1 MSWQASSWAIEQQ
14 DVTDSNA
21 RFVLVVLASYAGADG
36 QNSFPSVQ
44 RLCRDT
50 GLSESTVRRSLGKL
64 EEASLIVRGNQA
76 IAAAHIARVDKR
88 PVVYDL
94 MIHGVSHRHPATSTG
109 CQADRSGVSGRP
121 ERGVPQ
127 TPDPILK
134 SSIEPKSVLTPAEK
148 KAMKRAA
155 LAGPEV
161 LASLLAQ
168 PKKV

>member
-14 DVTDSNA
+14 EVTDSNA
-21 RFVLVVLASYAGADG
+21 RFVLVILASYAGPDG

-50 GLSESTVRRSLGKL
+50 GLSESTVRRSLSKL
-64 EEASLIVRGNQA
+64 EEAALILRGNQA
-76 IAAAHIARVDKR
+76 IAAAYIARMDKR

-94 MIHGVSHRHPATSTG
+94 MIHGVSHRHPAPSTG
-109 CQADRSGVSGRP
+109 CQPDKSGVSHRP
-121 ERGVPQ
+121 ERGVTQ
-127 TPDPILK
+127 TPNPILK
-134 SSIEPKSVLTPAEK
+134 SSIEPKSALTRAEK
-148 KAMKRAA
+148 AEQKRAA
-155 LAGPEV
+155 LAGPQA